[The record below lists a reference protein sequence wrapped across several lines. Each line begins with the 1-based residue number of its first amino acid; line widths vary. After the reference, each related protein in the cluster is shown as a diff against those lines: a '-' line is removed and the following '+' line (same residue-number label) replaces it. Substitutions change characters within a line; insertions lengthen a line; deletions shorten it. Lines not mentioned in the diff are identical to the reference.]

1 MKAPLADGRRWLRHR
16 IESPEARLLVVDAAL
31 LVIRAALAWI
41 FIYYGAGKL
50 FGTFRG
56 PGLHA
61 TATFFAGTAHLHPG
75 MFFAVLSGVTEFAGG
90 IAIGV
95 GLLGRLAALGLF
107 ADMIIAM
114 ITVTFS
120 HGLIGNVDGVG
131 YGLNVALA
139 ALSATVALLGTGR
152 FSASTLLR
160 RRAPTRLATSE
171 AVAPDA
177 E

>member
-1 MKAPLADGRRWLRHR
+1 MKGLAPKGRRWLRQHAD
-16 IESPEARLLVVDAAL
+16 SPEARLLVVDGAL
-31 LVIRAALAWI
+31 LVIRVALAWI

-50 FGTFRG
+50 FGTFHG

-90 IAIGV
+90 VAIGI

-120 HGLIGNVDGVG
+120 HGLIGNVDGEIRRF
-131 YGLNVALA
+131 VAA
-139 ALSATVALLGTGR
+139 HVAEEIDSPGSQQAKIIDVAGQVASAWDQDT
-152 FSASTLLR
+152 
-160 RRAPTRLATSE
+160 
-171 AVAPDA
+171 
-177 E
+177 

>member
-1 MKAPLADGRRWLRHR
+1 MKGIAPKGRRWLRQHAD
-16 IESPEARLLVVDAAL
+16 SPEARLLVVDGAL
-31 LVIRAALAWI
+31 LVIRVALAWI

-50 FGTFRG
+50 FGTFHG

-90 IAIGV
+90 VAIGI

-139 ALSATVALLGTGR
+139 ALAATVVLLGTGR

-160 RRAPTRLATSE
+160 RAASTAPTTSE
-171 AVAPDA
+171 VAAP
-177 E
+177 ETE